1 MGNNTHIEI
10 NGKRYDA
17 RTGQLLDNTAQP
29 TAPEQP
35 LRKSRGEVVE
45 VRAAGV
51 HKTTQRSQTL
61 MRHAVKKPAAA
72 KHVRAQSRGVMADV
86 APKKQSGTARV
97 DLYHTTNPQRQAR
110 ASHIARSTL
119 VTRFN
124 HSPHAA
130 IDRPVTTKVVA
141 LPVAKEPSAPA
152 AALARP
158 MSAAAS
164 VLEKGLAN
172 AQSHIQP
179 LHQLAPARSKRR
191 RRLVSFAASS
201 FAVLLLAGFITYQNI
216 PNISMRY
223 AASRAGVSARMPD
236 YQPAGFS
243 LNKKIQYN
251 PGQITL
257 SFRSNTDERSFTIT
271 QRESSWNSETLRTN
285 YIAADMPVQTFEDK
299 GRTIYLYGDSNAT
312 WVNGGVWYEIKGDS
326 LLNSD
331 QLIRIATSM

>member
-1 MGNNTHIEI
+1 M
-10 NGKRYDA
+10 
-17 RTGQLLDNTAQP
+17 
-29 TAPEQP
+29 
-35 LRKSRGEVVE
+35 
-45 VRAAGV
+45 
-51 HKTTQRSQTL
+51 
-61 MRHAVKKPAAA
+61 
-72 KHVRAQSRGVMADV
+72 
-86 APKKQSGTARV
+86 
-97 DLYHTTNPQRQAR
+97 
-110 ASHIARSTL
+110 
-119 VTRFN
+119 
-124 HSPHAA
+124 
-130 IDRPVTTKVVA
+130 TKVVA
-141 LPVAKEPSAPA
+141 LPVAKEPSVPA
-152 AALARP
+152 ATLARP

-164 VLEKGLAN
+164 ILEKGLAN

-243 LNKKIQYN
+243 LNKKIQYT